1 MARAAVGL
9 VHILTAPEQIEVEPI
24 MNEIERMTLLTRSP
38 LWAIRPENLSGV
50 LDSIVHGSR
59 SAAGW
64 EAVRPSQ
71 RGEGKSK
78 AAVIPVQGVL
88 TKDGPRWLGNSYESI
103 GDSVEKAVADAS
115 VKLIVMDVD
124 SPGGEVTG
132 LPEAASVI
140 AQAAKV
146 KPVSALVSGQS
157 ASAAFWLTSQANDI
171 TLTPSGEVGSVG
183 VRMMHMDMSKNL
195 EDQGIKVT
203 ELFSGDFKNEWSP
216 FSPLTDGAKADMQ
229 SRLEDVHSDFVNAVA
244 KGRGIRA
251 TSDIQ
256 RSRFGEGRM
265 LSAQDALRG
274 GLVDRLESPHQFYK
288 RVLTPATSRPDY
300 GLPLSQQHEL
310 VEARLWLERARLAAA
325 RRM

>member
-1 MARAAVGL
+1 MRNIG
-9 VHILTAPEQIEVEPI
+9 
-24 MNEIERMTLLTRSP
+24 N
-38 LWAIRPENLSGV
+38 LWAIREDCMTRAV
-50 LDSIVHGSR
+50 YARVYGSQF
-59 SAAGW
+59 SAGW
-64 EAVRPSQ
+64 RAARPSQ
-71 RGEGKSK
+71 RGEGKTK

-88 TKDGPRWLGNSYESI
+88 SKDGPSWYGSNYDDI
-103 GDSVEKAVADAS
+103 AAAVEKAAADPS
-115 VKLIVMDVD
+115 VSRIVLSVD

-132 LPEAASVI
+132 LPETAQVL
-140 AQAAKV
+140 AQAARV
-146 KPVSALVSGQS
+146 KPVSAIVEGQA
-157 ASAAFWLTSQANDI
+157 ASAAYWLTSQASDI

-183 VRMMHMDMSKNL
+183 VRMMHADITKML
-195 EDQGIKVT
+195 ADQGIKVT
-203 ELFSGDFKNEWSP
+203 ELSSGDFKTEWSP
-216 FSPLTDGAKADMQ
+216 FNPVSEEARADMQ
-229 SRLEDVHSDFVNAVA
+229 SRLEDVHSDFVSAVA

-251 TSDIQ
+251 TSDSQ

-288 RVLTPATSRPDY
+288 RVLAPALPETSRPDY